1 MQNNISGG
9 KLMDKVYVVVKEWY
23 GTILDVEVYKKEPT
37 NLEPMDING
46 DVGDR
51 CFELELQE
59 SQQ

>member
-1 MQNNISGG
+1 
-9 KLMDKVYVVVKEWY
+9 MDKVYVVVKEWY